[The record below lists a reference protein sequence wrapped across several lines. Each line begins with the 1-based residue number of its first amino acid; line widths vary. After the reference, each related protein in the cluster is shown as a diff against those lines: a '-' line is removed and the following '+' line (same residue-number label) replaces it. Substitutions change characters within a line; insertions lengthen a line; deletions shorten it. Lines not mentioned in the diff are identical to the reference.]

1 MKVFVGTIIVI
12 ISMCIIAFDCWYTN
26 FYMVAF
32 GRGLP
37 EATSMQRLISTLF
50 TSVPLLVSI
59 YLALRYLIFERDDRK
74 IALIENNWS
83 LSAIAAAFVCFS
95 VFWYFTSTIAIGAF
109 FTATQ
114 RESEM
119 VCEKMETDAYNAAA
133 AIADYFSYPEHI
145 TLPTAEQLMI
155 EGGLTTDFSIIIEQ
169 DADGESIVK
178 VVDDKDQCPRGKRF
192 VYYFSG
198 KEAEW
203 LD

>member
-1 MKVFVGTIIVI
+1 MKLFVGTIVVIV
-12 ISMCIIAFDCWYTN
+12 SMCIIAFDCWYTH

-37 EATSMQRLISTLF
+37 EATFIQRLISTAL
-50 TSVPLLVSI
+50 TSVPFLVSI
-59 YLALRYLIFERDDRK
+59 YLALRYLILGSDERK
-74 IALIENNWS
+74 IPLIDNNWS
-83 LSAIAAAFVCFS
+83 LSAIAGAFVCFS

-119 VCEKMETDAYNAAA
+119 VCKKMEIDAYNSAAA
-133 AIADYFSYPEHI
+133 TADYFANPEHI
-145 TLPTAEQLMI
+145 TLPTAEQLMM

-169 DADGESIVK
+169 DADGEPLIK
-178 VVDDKDQCPRGKRF
+178 VIDDEDECPRGKKF